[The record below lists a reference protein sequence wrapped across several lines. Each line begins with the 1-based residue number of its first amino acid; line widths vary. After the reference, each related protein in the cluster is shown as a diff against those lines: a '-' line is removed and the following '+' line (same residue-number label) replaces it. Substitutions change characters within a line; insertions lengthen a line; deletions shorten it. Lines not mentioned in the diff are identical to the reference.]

1 MKNIKID
8 ELNMYKDYLVI
19 ENKKIKVVFSTA
31 EEGKNFNRHTKE
43 GVNNLNKLNEE
54 FNVENVVYLR
64 QVHSN
69 TVLSF
74 NGENNKE
81 LIEAEGDALITDVKN
96 SIIGVFTADCVP
108 VILVDEELGAV
119 AAIHSGWK
127 GTFNSITKN
136 TIRKMEEEFGVIPKN
151 IKAYIGPHI
160 RKCCYEVS
168 EELKE
173 KFIREK
179 NIKESIL
186 FDGRNLSLEECILKD
201 LRECGVKEENI
212 NCLGLCTHCSKKF
225 KLFSYRASNGD
236 YGRLFSF
243 VLIK

>member
-1 MKNIKID
+1 MNKIKISD
-8 ELNMYKDYLVI
+8 LKIYKDYLVI
-19 ENKKIKVVFSTA
+19 ENKKAKVVFSTA
-31 EEGKNFNRHTKE
+31 KEGKNFNRHTEE
-43 GVNNLNKLNEE
+43 GIDNLNRLSEE
-54 FNVENVVYLR
+54 FNVDNSIYLR
-64 QVHSN
+64 QVHSDR
-69 TVLSF
+69 VLVF
-74 NGENNKE
+74 NGKNNKE
-81 LIEAEGDALITDVKN
+81 LIEEEGDAVITDVKN
-96 SIIGVFTADCVP
+96 NIIGVFTADCVP

-136 TIRKMEEEFGVIPKN
+136 AIQRMKEEYGSVAKN
-151 IKAYIGPHI
+151 MKAYIGPHI

-173 KFIREK
+173 KFIKEK
-179 NIKESIL
+179 NIEENIL

-201 LRECGVKEENI
+201 LRECGIKEENI
-212 NCLGLCTHCSKKF
+212 NSLGLCTHCSKEVE
-225 KLFSYRASNGD
+225 LFSYRASNGD

>member
-1 MKNIKID
+1 MNKIKISD
-8 ELNMYKDYLVI
+8 LKNYEDYLVI
-19 ENKKIKVVFSTA
+19 ENKKTKVIFSTA
-31 EEGKNFNRHTKE
+31 KEGKNFNRHTKE
-43 GVNNLNKLNEE
+43 GLDNLNSLCEE
-54 FNVENVVYLR
+54 FNAENVIYLR
-64 QVHSN
+64 QVHSDR
-69 TVLSF
+69 VLVF

-81 LIEAEGDALITDVKN
+81 LIEEEGDAVITNVKN
-96 SIIGVFTADCVP
+96 SVIGVFTADCVP

-136 TIRKMEEEFGVIPKN
+136 AIQMMEEEYGAIAKN
-151 IKAYIGPHI
+151 MKAYIGPHI

-173 KFIREK
+173 KFIKEK
-179 NIKESIL
+179 NIEENIL

-201 LRECGVKEENI
+201 LRECGMKEENI
-212 NCLGLCTHCSKKF
+212 NSLELCTHCSKEVE
-225 KLFSYRASNGD
+225 LFSYRASNGD